1 MSWQGDMGLPP
12 SHSTNVPDYQK
23 MLQAPQYSNAG
34 WREAP
39 HLEDAQTLVPSPVV
53 RHPVNSPQKLGGQ
66 HLGYHPSKYGLV
78 AGSTLYPES
87 QFNDGIHPS
96 MPSERAVQYSTREG
110 ETIYRIQ
117 EAYMP
122 DQLPVEDKLQYD
134 EDYMEMKTPP
144 SRSGHDLQSGY
155 KTPPSKTSTLSEFHQ
170 LPKSGFSSQG
180 DMRQWQTQ
188 QQQYYDQQSVYNKGV
203 RQVGMEGV
211 FQQLSV
217 KDEDETQWD
226 PVRRAADSI
235 IKEKNM
241 IIHKLK
247 SKISMMEE
255 DLSIC
260 ENKLRSAIIS
270 KEDRDDVL
278 HLKIQ
283 ELQHKNSAMRTDII
297 DSKSQK
303 NAEIDEMEIKLGA
316 AEHEVMQLK
325 TVLRNKEVHV
335 REAQTKLVDAQ
346 REVEEWR
353 SKFQEMK
360 SNHQSMKANL
370 DSLER
375 YLADLP
381 TVEEKAQMAKELV
394 ALREERAV
402 NRATLEDL
410 EKKLMQTK
418 QTLSSR
424 EMDLREMSER
434 EHQMLER
441 LNEATD
447 NVERLRSEGSGAAL
461 YKAEVEAQGMRE
473 EKERLAID
481 LEKAKKLLETTVRRL
496 RHLEAKHQSEA
507 RQMSERVS
515 QEEEMVI
522 ALRGEVATKDSQV
535 EDLRKAMKE
544 LGSTNQDLMEHNLI
558 MQEQLKHL
566 ELQCTDETLKRQ
578 RRLMRELGFCFSELQ
593 SLVQVCMQRAHGE
606 DPNISMLLGTKG
618 MSSGYSDDGPSNSE
632 DETIVQWQTKVTELR
647 GEVDQLRS
655 IICNKYAEDQGG
667 NMECNPQ

>member
-23 MLQAPQYSNAG
+23 MLQVPQYSNAG

-39 HLEDAQTLVPSPVV
+39 HLGDARTLVPSPVV
-53 RHPVNSPQKLGGQ
+53 RHQVGSPQKLGGQ
-66 HLGYHPSKYGLV
+66 PLGYHPSKYGLV
-78 AGSTLYPES
+78 AGSTHYPES
-87 QFNDGIHPS
+87 QFNDDIR
-96 MPSERAVQYSTREG
+96 PSERAVQYSNREG

-122 DQLPVEDKLQYD
+122 DQHPVEDKLQYD

-170 LPKSGFSSQG
+170 LPKSGFSSKG

-188 QQQYYDQQSVYNKGV
+188 QQQFYDQQSGYKGV
-203 RQVGMEGV
+203 RQTGIEGV

-217 KDEDETQWD
+217 KDEDDETQWD

-255 DLSIC
+255 DLSVC

-283 ELQHKNSAMRTDII
+283 ELQHKNNAMRTDII
-297 DSKSQK
+297 DSKSKK
-303 NAEIDEMEIKLGA
+303 NAELDEMEIKLGA

-325 TVLRNKEVHV
+325 SVLRNKEVQI
-335 REAQTKLVDAQ
+335 REAQTKLVDAE

-353 SKFQEMK
+353 SKFQDMK

-394 ALREERAV
+394 ALREERAISQ
-402 NRATLEDL
+402 ATQEDL
-410 EKKLMQTK
+410 EKKLILTK

-434 EHQMLER
+434 ERQMLER
-441 LNEATD
+441 LNAATD
-447 NVERLRSEGSGAAL
+447 DVEKLRSEGSGAAL
-461 YKAEVEAQGMRE
+461 YKAEVEAQELRE

-496 RHLEAKHQSEA
+496 RHLEAKHQSES

-515 QEEEMVI
+515 QEEEMVV

-566 ELQCTDETLKRQ
+566 ELRCTDETLKRQ

-618 MSSGYSDDGPSNSE
+618 MSADYSDDGPTNSE
-632 DETIVQWQTKVTELR
+632 DETIAQWQSKVTELR
-647 GEVDQLRS
+647 SEVDQLRS